1 MRQTGTT
8 GSVQAG
14 NRSPPELPLD
24 LLTTTVSLRDLLL
37 LPLWLTLGI
46 SEQPSRAFLLAT
58 DLRFW
63 VSLLRAAQTFPRALL
78 LATAPR
84 SPSYCAA
91 HVIPRERV
99 RTLRHS
105 AWFPLTTGSFVTIS
119 MATD

>member
-8 GSVQAG
+8 GSVKAR
-14 NRSPPELPLD
+14 NRSPPELSLD
-24 LLTTTVSLRDLLL
+24 LVSLRDLLL

-46 SEQPSRAFLLAT
+46 SDQPSRALLPVT
-58 DLRFW
+58 TLRFW
-63 VSLLRAAQTFPRALL
+63 VSVLRAAQPFPRALH

-91 HVIPRERV
+91 RVIPRERV